1 MKGLVRPIILSV
13 LSQRPVGK
21 IRCIINRTIL
31 ILQFRMNNNFY
42 GSLSQSEKDIV
53 MDYVRELFAITISH
67 INNNQTNTYADD
79 RI

>member
-1 MKGLVRPIILSV
+1 MKGLVQPIILSV

-21 IRCIINRTIL
+21 IRCTIIRTIL

-53 MDYVRELFAITISH
+53 TDYIRELFAITISH
-67 INNNQTNTYADD
+67 LNNNQTNTYADD
-79 RI
+79 RL